1 MSNTER
7 YFHSVRLEAEKCKGC
22 TNCLKRCPT
31 EAIRIRNNRATIIRQ
46 NCIDCGECVRVCSN
60 HAKVAVTDPISL
72 MDRFKYK
79 IALPAPAL
87 YVQFQQVHHAEKI
100 IASLYKLGFDEV
112 FEVARAAEV
121 ISYAISRTL
130 INEDRPRPVISSAC
144 PAVLRLIQQK
154 YPSLL
159 DNVIDVVS
167 PMEAAARIAK
177 EEFAKKHGVPV
188 EKIGAFFIS
197 PCAAK
202 LSDVRSPIGIEKSSV
217 DGVFAI
223 RDLYTQIQAHVKDD
237 FTPLEI
243 ERASTVGVRWA
254 IPSGEAEA
262 VGMRHTLCVDG
273 IENVKHA
280 LEQIEDNR
288 FDRLDYVELLACS
301 NGCLG
306 GPLTVENGYV
316 AKSRLNAILRHTP
329 SRVVQKTEMFDNAHV
344 RFRMTQPI
352 EENEAWQLTGTMA
365 ERLQKAAR
373 IDEIEASLPG
383 LDCGSCG
390 SPTCRALA
398 MDIVGGFASE
408 MNCIFKL
415 NERIS
420 TLAGEMVSLGA
431 STRFSV
437 GGNRESIGEDDDI
450 LNNREGTSHAGI

>member
-1 MSNTER
+1 ME
-7 YFHSVRLEAEKCKGC
+7 YYHSVRLDPEKCRGC

-31 EAIRIRNNRATIIRQ
+31 DAIRIRNNRAAIINQ
-46 NCIDCGECVRVCSN
+46 NCIDCGECVRVCPH
-60 HAKVAVTDPISL
+60 HAKTAVTDPLSIIENFEY
-72 MDRFKYK
+72 R
-79 IALPAPAL
+79 IALPAPSL
-87 YVQFQQVHHAEKI
+87 YSQFPQVHSAEPI
-100 IASLYKLGFDEV
+100 IASLYKMGFDEV

-121 ISYAISRTL
+121 VSYAISRTL

-159 DNVIDVVS
+159 ENVIDIMS

-177 EEFAKKHGVPV
+177 EEFSKKRNVPV

-202 LSDVRSPIGIEKSSV
+202 LTAVKNPIGTETSAV
-217 DGVFAI
+217 DGVLAI
-223 RDLYTQIQAHVKDD
+223 RDLFTQIQSLVKGE

-243 ERASTVGVRWA
+243 ERASTVGIRWA
-254 IPSGEAEA
+254 MPSGEADA

-280 LEQIEDNR
+280 LEQIENNR
-288 FDRLDYVELLACS
+288 FDRLDFVELLACT

-316 AKSRLNAILRHTP
+316 AKSRMNAILRHTP
-329 SRVVQKTEMFDNAHV
+329 DRQIQKSEIFENAHV
-344 RFRMTQPI
+344 KFRMTTEI
-352 EENEAWQLTGTMA
+352 EESDALQLTGTMK
-365 ERLQKAAR
+365 ERLEKAAR
-373 IDEIEASLPG
+373 IEEIEATLPG

-390 SPTCRALA
+390 SPSCRALA
-398 MDIVGGFASE
+398 LDIVNGHATE

-437 GGNRESIGEDDDI
+437 GGNRDETDLEDPFAQ
-450 LNNREGTSHAGI
+450 EGKE

>member
-1 MSNTER
+1 MKGEER
-7 YFHSVRLEAEKCKGC
+7 YFHSVSLDADKCRGC

-31 EAIRIRNNRATIIRQ
+31 EAIRIRNNKAVIIAA
-46 NCIDCGECVRVCSN
+46 NCIDCGECIRVCPH
-60 HAKVAVTDPISL
+60 HAKVAMTDPLSII
-72 MDRFKYK
+72 DGFEYR

-87 YVQFQQVHHAEKI
+87 YTQFPQIHKSDKI

-159 DNVIDVVS
+159 DNVIDVIS

-177 EEFAKKHGVPV
+177 EEFSKAHNVPV

-202 LSDVRSPIGIEKSSV
+202 LSDVRSPLGIDKSAV
-217 DGVFAI
+217 DGVIAI
-223 RDLYTQIQAHVKDD
+223 RDVYPQLQAHLKEE
-237 FTPLEI
+237 FSPLEI

-254 IPSGEAEA
+254 VPSGEAEA

-273 IENVKHA
+273 IDNVKHA
-280 LEQIEDNR
+280 LEQIEDSR

-329 SRVVQKTEMFDNAHV
+329 AKMVQRSEIFEDAAT
-344 RFRMTQPI
+344 RFRTTEEI
-352 EENEAWQLTGTMA
+352 EPNNAQQLTGTMM
-365 ERLQKAAR
+365 ERILKAAR
-373 IDEIEASLPG
+373 IDEIEQSLPG

-398 MDIVGGFASE
+398 RDIVGGFATE

-420 TLAGEMVSLGA
+420 SLASEMVSLGA
-431 STRFSV
+431 STRFAV
-437 GGNRESIGEDDDI
+437 GGTGAIPGDKPSD
-450 LNNREGTSHAGI
+450 NNNQEE

>member
-1 MSNTER
+1 MSGTER
-7 YFHSVRLEAEKCKGC
+7 YVHSVRLEADKCKGC

-31 EAIRIRNNRATIIRQ
+31 DAIRIRNNRATIIRQ
-46 NCIDCGECVRVCSN
+46 NCIDCGECVRVCPH
-60 HAKVAVTDPISL
+60 HAKVAVTDPLSIIN
-72 MDRFKYK
+72 DYEYK
-79 IALPAPAL
+79 IALPAPTL
-87 YVQFQQVHHAEKI
+87 YVQFPQVHNSEKI
-100 IASLYKLGFDEV
+100 IAALYKLGFDEV

-144 PAVLRLIQQK
+144 PAVVRLIQQK

-159 DNVIDVVS
+159 DNVIDIMS

-177 EEFAKKHGVPV
+177 EEFAKKHNVPL

-202 LSDVRSPIGIEKSSV
+202 LSDVRNPIGIKESAV
-217 DGVFAI
+217 DGVIAI
-223 RDLYTQIQAHVKDD
+223 KDIYPQLQSYVKGE
-237 FTPLEI
+237 FSPLEI

-254 IPSGEAEA
+254 VPSGEAEA

-280 LEQIEDNR
+280 LEQIEDSR

-329 SRVVQKTEMFDNAHV
+329 EKRIQKTEIFENAHEK
-344 RFRMTQPI
+344 FRMTEEI
-352 EENEAWQLTGTMA
+352 EPNDAPQLTGTML
-365 ERLQKAAR
+365 ERLVKTAR
-373 IDEIEASLPG
+373 IDEIVRELPG

-390 SPTCRALA
+390 SPSCHALA
-398 MDIVGGFASE
+398 MDIVNGYATE

-420 TLAGEMVSLGA
+420 TLASEMVSLGA

-437 GGNRESIGEDDDI
+437 GGNREEIGESNDI
-450 LNNREGTSHAGI
+450 TNGKE

>member
-1 MSNTER
+1 MSQER
-7 YFHSVRLEAEKCKGC
+7 YSHSVRLEEDKCKGC

-31 EAIRIRNNRATIIRQ
+31 EAIRIRNNRATILWGS
-46 NCIDCGECVRVCSN
+46 CIDCGECVRVCPN
-60 HAKVAVTDPISL
+60 HAKVVVTDPLSIIN
-72 MDRFKYK
+72 DYEYK

-87 YVQFQQVHHAEKI
+87 YVQFPQVHHADKV
-100 IASLYKLGFDEV
+100 IAALYKLGFDEV

-159 DNVIDVVS
+159 DNVIDIMS

-177 EEFAKKHGVPV
+177 EEAAKKRGIPV

-202 LSDVRSPIGIEKSSV
+202 LSDVRHPIGVDKSSV
-217 DGVFAI
+217 DGVIAI
-223 RDLYTQIQAHVKDD
+223 KDVYPQMQAYVKEG
-237 FTPLEI
+237 FTPFEI

-280 LEQIEDNR
+280 LEQIEDSR
-288 FDRLDYVELLACS
+288 FDRLDYVELLACT

-306 GPLTVENGYV
+306 GPLAVENGYV
-316 AKSRLNAILRHTP
+316 SKSRMNAILRHTP
-329 SRVVQKTEMFDNAHV
+329 DKMVQKTEIFENAAEK
-344 RFRMTQPI
+344 FRMTEEI
-352 EENEAWQLTGTMA
+352 EPNESNQLTGTMM
-365 ERLQKAAR
+365 ERILKTAR
-373 IDEIEASLPG
+373 IDEIVRGLPG

-390 SPTCRALA
+390 SPTCHALA
-398 MDIVGGFASE
+398 MDIVGGYASE

-420 TLAGEMVSLGA
+420 ALAGEMVSLGA

-437 GGNRESIGEDDDI
+437 GGNRQDGEQK
-450 LNNREGTSHAGI
+450 EE

>member
-1 MSNTER
+1 MSGTER

-31 EAIRIRNNRATIIRQ
+31 DAIRIRNNRATIIRQ
-46 NCIDCGECVRVCSN
+46 NCIDCGECVRVCPH
-60 HAKVAVTDPISL
+60 HAKVAVTDPLSI
-72 MDRFKYK
+72 MDGFEYK
-79 IALPAPAL
+79 IALPAPTL
-87 YVQFQQVHHAEKI
+87 YVQFPQVHNSEKV

-144 PAVLRLIQQK
+144 PAVVRLIQQK

-159 DNVIDVVS
+159 DNVIDIMS

-177 EEFAKKHGVPV
+177 EEFAKKHNVPE

-202 LSDVRSPIGIEKSSV
+202 LSDVRNPIGVKKSAV
-217 DGVFAI
+217 DGVIAI
-223 RDLYTQIQAHVKDD
+223 KDIYTQLQSYVKGE

-254 IPSGEAEA
+254 VPSGEAEA
-262 VGMRHTLCVDG
+262 VGMRHYLCVDG
-273 IENVKHA
+273 IDNVKHA
-280 LEQIEDNR
+280 LEQIEDSR
-288 FDRLDYVELLACS
+288 FDRLDYVELLACT

-329 SRVVQKTEMFDNAHV
+329 EKRIQKTEIFENAHEK
-344 RFRMTQPI
+344 FRMTEEI
-352 EENEAWQLTGTMA
+352 ESNDAQQLTGTML
-365 ERLQKAAR
+365 ERLVKTAR
-373 IDEIEASLPG
+373 IDEIVRELPG

-390 SPTCRALA
+390 SPSCHALA
-398 MDIVGGFASE
+398 MDIVNGYATE

-420 TLAGEMVSLGA
+420 ALAGEMVSLGA

-437 GGNRESIGEDDDI
+437 GGNREEIGENDNITDGK
-450 LNNREGTSHAGI
+450 E

>member
-1 MSNTER
+1 MSGEER
-7 YFHSVRLEAEKCKGC
+7 YFHSVRLEEDKCKGC

-31 EAIRIRNNRATIIRQ
+31 EAIRIRNNKATILRQ
-46 NCIDCGECVRVCSN
+46 SCIDCGECVRVCPY
-60 HAKVAVTDPISL
+60 HAKVAVTDPLSII
-72 MDRFKYK
+72 DGFEYR

-87 YVQFQQVHHAEKI
+87 YTQFPQVHHAEKI
-100 IASLYKLGFDEV
+100 IAALYKLGFHEV

-144 PAVLRLIQQK
+144 PAVVRLIQQK

-159 DNVIDVVS
+159 DNVIDIIS

-177 EEFAKKHGVPV
+177 EEFAKKHHVPV

-202 LSDVRSPIGIEKSSV
+202 LHDVRNPIGIEKSAV
-217 DGVFAI
+217 DGVIAI
-223 RDLYTQIQAHVKDD
+223 KDIYTQIQSLVKGE

-262 VGMRHTLCVDG
+262 VGMRHYLCVDG

-280 LEQIEDNR
+280 LEQIEDSR

-316 AKSRLNAILRHTP
+316 AKSRLNAILRHT
-329 SRVVQKTEMFDNAHV
+329 SQKMVQKTEIFENAHEK
-344 RFRMTQPI
+344 FRMTEEI
-352 EENEAWQLTGTMA
+352 EPNEAQQLSGTMM
-365 ERLQKAAR
+365 ERIVKTAR
-373 IDEIEASLPG
+373 IDEIVRELPG

-390 SPTCRALA
+390 SPTCHALA
-398 MDIVGGFASE
+398 MDIVGGYATE

-420 TLAGEMVSLGA
+420 ALAGEMVSLGA

-437 GGNRESIGEDDDI
+437 GGNRTTGEEDDTPDKK
-450 LNNREGTSHAGI
+450 EE

>member
-1 MSNTER
+1 MD
-7 YFHSVRLEAEKCKGC
+7 KCRGC

-31 EAIRIRNNRATIIRQ
+31 EAIRIRNNRATIIRE

-60 HAKVAVTDPISL
+60 HAKNAVTDPLSIIHNYE
-72 MDRFKYK
+72 YK

-87 YVQFQQVHHAEKI
+87 YVQFPQVHHSEKI
-100 IASLYKLGFDEV
+100 IAALYKLGFDEV

-177 EEFAKKHGVPV
+177 EEFAKKHHVPV

-202 LSDVRSPIGIEKSSV
+202 LSDVRAPIGIEKSSV
-217 DGVFAI
+217 NGVIAI
-223 RDLYTQIQAHVKDD
+223 KDVYTLIQAHVKEG
-237 FTPLEI
+237 FSPLEI

-254 IPSGEAEA
+254 VPSGEAEA

-280 LEQIEDNR
+280 LEQIEDSR

-329 SRVVQKTEMFDNAHV
+329 DKMVQKTEIFDNAHGK
-344 RFRMTQPI
+344 FRMTKEI
-352 EENEAWQLTGTMA
+352 EPNESQQLTGTML
-365 ERLQKAAR
+365 ERLVKAAR

-398 MDIVGGFASE
+398 QDIVGGFASE
-408 MNCIFKL
+408 MNCIFKI

-420 TLAGEMVSLGA
+420 ALAGELVSLGA

-437 GGNRESIGEDDDI
+437 GGNRQEMDGESGD
-450 LNNREGTSHAGI
+450 TAGKEE

>member
-1 MSNTER
+1 MSQER
-7 YFHSVRLEAEKCKGC
+7 YFHSVRLEEDLCKGC

-31 EAIRIRNNRATIIRQ
+31 EAIRIRNNRAIVLRES
-46 NCIDCGECVRVCSN
+46 CIDCGECVRVCPN
-60 HAKVAVTDPISL
+60 HAKVAVTDPMSV
-72 MDRFKYK
+72 MDGYAYK
-79 IALPAPAL
+79 IALPAPSL
-87 YVQFQQVHHAEKI
+87 YVQFPQVHHSDKI
-100 IASLYKLGFDEV
+100 IAALYKLGFDEV

-159 DNVIDVVS
+159 DNVINVMS

-177 EEFAKKHGVPV
+177 EEATKKTGIPV

-202 LSDVRSPIGIEKSSV
+202 LADVRNPIGFEQSAV
-217 DGVFAI
+217 DGVIAI
-223 RDLYTQIQAHVKDD
+223 KDLYTQIQAHVKEG
-237 FTPLEI
+237 FTPFEI

-254 IPSGEAEA
+254 IPTGESEA
-262 VGMRHTLCVDG
+262 IGIRHYLCVDG

-280 LEQIEDNR
+280 LEQIEDSR
-288 FDRLDYVELLACS
+288 FDRLDYVELLACT

-316 AKSRLNAILRHTP
+316 AKSRMHAILRHTQQKM
-329 SRVVQKTEMFDNAHV
+329 VQKTEIFDKAHEK
-344 RFRMTQPI
+344 FRMTEEI
-352 EENEAWQLTGTMA
+352 EPNESQQLTGTMM
-365 ERLQKAAR
+365 ERIIKTAR
-373 IDEIEASLPG
+373 IDEIEKSLPG

-390 SPTCRALA
+390 SPTCHALA
-398 MDIVGGFASE
+398 MDIVGGYASE
-408 MNCIFKL
+408 MNCIFKI

-420 TLAGEMVSLGA
+420 ALAGELVSLGA
-431 STRFSV
+431 STRFKV
-437 GGNRESIGEDDDI
+437 GANRKDDAP
-450 LNNREGTSHAGI
+450 EQKEE

>member
-1 MSNTER
+1 MSQVRN
-7 YFHSVRLEAEKCKGC
+7 FHSVRLDEDKCKGC

-31 EAIRIRNNRATIIRQ
+31 EAIRIRNNRATILWDS
-46 NCIDCGECVRVCSN
+46 CIDCGECIRVCPN
-60 HAKVAVTDPISL
+60 HAKVAVTDPLSIIH
-72 MDRFKYK
+72 DYEYK

-87 YVQFQQVHHAEKI
+87 YVQFPQVHYSDKI
-100 IASLYKLGFDEV
+100 IAALYKLGFDEV

-159 DNVIDVVS
+159 ENVIDIMS

-177 EEFAKKHGVPV
+177 EEAAKKTGIPV
-188 EKIGAFFIS
+188 ERIGAFFIS

-202 LSDVRSPIGIEKSSV
+202 LADVRNPIGIEKSSV
-217 DGVFAI
+217 DGVIAI
-223 RDLYTQIQAHVKDD
+223 KDVYTQIQAHVKEG
-237 FTPLEI
+237 FTLPEM
-243 ERASTVGVRWA
+243 ERASAVGVRWA
-254 IPSGEAEA
+254 IPAGEAEA
-262 VGMRHTLCVDG
+262 VGMRHYLSVDG
-273 IENVKHA
+273 IDNVKHA
-280 LEQIEDNR
+280 LEQIEDSR

-316 AKSRLNAILRHTP
+316 SKSRMQAILRHTP
-329 SRVVQKTEMFDNAHV
+329 DKMVQKTEIFDNAHEK
-344 RFRMTQPI
+344 FRMTKEI
-352 EENEAWQLTGTMA
+352 EPNESQRLTGTMM
-365 ERLQKAAR
+365 ERIIKTAR
-373 IDEIEASLPG
+373 IDEIEKGLPG

-390 SPTCRALA
+390 SPTCHALA
-398 MDIVGGFASE
+398 MDIVGGHASE

-420 TLAGEMVSLGA
+420 ELAGELVSLGA
-431 STRFSV
+431 STRFKV
-437 GGNRESIGEDDDI
+437 GANRKDDAPDQK
-450 LNNREGTSHAGI
+450 EE

>member
-1 MSNTER
+1 MSEAR
-7 YFHSVRLEAEKCKGC
+7 YFHSVRLDESKCKGC
-22 TNCLKRCPT
+22 TNCLKVCPT
-31 EAIRIRNNRATIIRQ
+31 EAIRIRNNRATIIRES
-46 NCIDCGECVRVCSN
+46 CIDCGECVRVCPY
-60 HAKVAVTDPISL
+60 HAKVAVTDPLSIIQ
-72 MDRFKYK
+72 DYEYK
-79 IALPAPAL
+79 IALPAPSL
-87 YVQFQQVHHAEKI
+87 YVQFQQVHHSDKV
-100 IASLYKLGFDEV
+100 IAALYKLGFDEV

-121 ISYAISRTL
+121 VSYAISRTL

-159 DNVIDVVS
+159 DNVINIVS

-177 EEFAKKHGVPV
+177 EEASKKRGIPM

-202 LSDVRSPIGIEKSSV
+202 LSEVRDPIGVEKSSV
-217 DGVFAI
+217 DGVI
-223 RDLYTQIQAHVKDD
+223 GIKDIYTQIQALVKEG
-237 FTPLEI
+237 FTLPEM

-254 IPSGEAEA
+254 IPSGEADA
-262 VGMRHTLCVDG
+262 VGMRHYLCVDG
-273 IENVKHA
+273 IDNVKHA
-280 LEQIEDNR
+280 LEQIEDSR

-306 GPLTVENGYV
+306 GPLAVENGYV

-329 SRVVQKTEMFDNAHV
+329 EKMVQKTEIFDNAHEK
-344 RFRMTQPI
+344 FRMTRELEP
-352 EENEAWQLTGTMA
+352 NETQQLTGTML
-365 ERLQKAAR
+365 ERLMKAAR
-373 IDEIEASLPG
+373 MEEIEKSLPG

-390 SPTCRALA
+390 SPTCRTLA
-398 MDIVGGFASE
+398 QDIVNGHASE

-420 TLAGEMVSLGA
+420 ALAGELVSLGA

-437 GGNRESIGEDDDI
+437 GGNRQEIGAEKDAPSKSKED
-450 LNNREGTSHAGI
+450 

>member
-1 MSNTER
+1 MNSNPH
-7 YFHSVRLEAEKCKGC
+7 YFHSIRLEAEKCTGC

-31 EAIRIRNNRATIIRQ
+31 EAIRIRNNRATIIRES
-46 NCIDCGECVRVCSN
+46 CIDCGECVRVCRN
-60 HAKVAVTDPISL
+60 HAKVAITDPLSIINEYE
-72 MDRFKYK
+72 YK

-87 YVQFQQVHHAEKI
+87 YVQFPQVHHADKI
-100 IASLYKLGFDEV
+100 IAALYKLGFDEV

-121 ISYAISRTL
+121 VSYAISRTL

-144 PAVLRLIQQK
+144 PAVVRLIQQK

-159 DNVIDVVS
+159 ENVIDIVS

-177 EEFAKKHGVPV
+177 EEAAKKHGIPV

-202 LSDVRSPIGIEKSSV
+202 LSDVRNPIGIEKSTV
-217 DGVFAI
+217 DGVIAI
-223 RDLYTQIQAHVKDD
+223 KDVYTQIQALVKEG
-237 FTPLEI
+237 FSPLEI
-243 ERASTVGVRWA
+243 ERASTVGIRWA
-254 IPSGEAEA
+254 VPSGEAEA
-262 VGMRHTLCVDG
+262 VGMRHYLCVDG

-280 LEQIEDNR
+280 LEQIEDSR

-316 AKSRLNAILRHTP
+316 GKSRLNAIIRHTLDKK
-329 SRVVQKTEMFDNAHV
+329 VQKTEIFDNAHEK
-344 RFRMTQPI
+344 FRMTREI
-352 EENEAWQLTGTMA
+352 EPNEAQQLTGTML
-365 ERLQKAAR
+365 ERIVKAAR
-373 IDEIEASLPG
+373 IEEIEAGLPG
-383 LDCGSCG
+383 MDCGSCG

-398 MDIVGGFASE
+398 QDIVGGYASE
-408 MNCIFKL
+408 MNCIFKI

-420 TLAGEMVSLGA
+420 DLAGQLVSLGA

-437 GGNRESIGEDDDI
+437 GANRQEIGGDA
-450 LNNREGTSHAGI
+450 EGLSDGEE

>member
-1 MSNTER
+1 MSQPVR
-7 YFHSVRLEAEKCKGC
+7 YFHSVRLEEEKCKGC
-22 TNCLKRCPT
+22 TSCLKRCPT
-31 EAIRIRNNRATIIRQ
+31 EAIRIRNNRATIIRES
-46 NCIDCGECVRVCSN
+46 CIDCGECIRVCPH
-60 HAKVAVTDPISL
+60 HAKVAVTDPLSVING
-72 MDRFKYK
+72 FEYK

-87 YVQFQQVHHAEKI
+87 YVQFPQVHHADKI
-100 IASLYKLGFDEV
+100 IAALYKLGFDEV

-144 PAVLRLIQQK
+144 PAVVRLIQQK

-159 DNVIDVVS
+159 DNVIDIVS

-177 EEFAKKHGVPV
+177 EEFSKKHGVALD
-188 EKIGAFFIS
+188 KIGAFFIS

-202 LSDVRSPIGIEKSSV
+202 LSDVRQPIGIEKSSV
-217 DGVFAI
+217 DGVIAI
-223 RDLYTQIQAHVKDD
+223 KDVFTQLQAHVKGP

-243 ERASTVGVRWA
+243 DRASTVGVRWA
-254 IPSGEAEA
+254 LPSGEAEA
-262 VGMRHTLCVDG
+262 VGMRHTLSVDG
-273 IENVKHA
+273 IDNVKHA
-280 LEQIEDNR
+280 LEQIENNR
-288 FDRLDYVELLACS
+288 FDRLDYVELLACA

-316 AKSRLNAILRHTP
+316 AKSRMNAILRHTP
-329 SRVVQKTEMFDNAHV
+329 DRMIQKTEIFDNAHEK
-344 RFRMTQPI
+344 FRMT
-352 EENEAWQLTGTMA
+352 EELEPNNAQQLTGTML
-365 ERLQKAAR
+365 ERLVKAAR
-373 IDEIEASLPG
+373 IEEIEAGMPG

-398 MDIVGGFASE
+398 MDIVNGYASE

-437 GGNRESIGEDDDI
+437 GGNRDDMSGSEKQAD
-450 LNNREGTSHAGI
+450 EKE

>member
-1 MSNTER
+1 MIGEER
-7 YFHSVRLEAEKCKGC
+7 YFHSVRLEVDKCLGC

-31 EAIRIRNNRATIIRQ
+31 EAIRIRNNKATILRQ
-46 NCIDCGECVRVCSN
+46 SCIDCGECVRVCPH
-60 HAKVAVTDPISL
+60 HAKVAVTDPLSIIHGYEY
-72 MDRFKYK
+72 R
-79 IALPAPAL
+79 IALPAPSL
-87 YVQFQQVHHAEKI
+87 YVQFPQVHHSEKI

-144 PAVLRLIQQK
+144 PAVVRLIQQK

-159 DNVIDVVS
+159 DNVIDIVS

-177 EEFAKKHGVPV
+177 EEAAKKTGLPP

-202 LSDVRSPIGIEKSSV
+202 LSDVRNPIGMEKSAV
-217 DGVFAI
+217 DGVIAI
-223 RDLYTQIQAHVKDD
+223 KDLYTRIQAHVKGE
-237 FTPLEI
+237 FSPLEI

-254 IPSGEAEA
+254 VPSGEAEA
-262 VGMRHTLCVDG
+262 VGMRHYLCVDG
-273 IENVKHA
+273 IDNVKHA

-329 SRVVQKTEMFDNAHV
+329 SRTVQRTEMFENAHE
-344 RFRMTQPI
+344 RFRMTAPI
-352 EENEAWQLTGTMA
+352 EENEALQLTGTMA

-373 IDEIEASLPG
+373 IDEIEVGLPG

-390 SPTCRALA
+390 SPSCRALA
-398 MDIVGGFASE
+398 VDIVNGHATE

-420 TLAGEMVSLGA
+420 ALAGEMVSLGA

-437 GGNRESIGEDDDI
+437 GGNRRTGDDD
-450 LNNREGTSHAGI
+450 EGERVHDGI

>member
-1 MSNTER
+1 MSGEER
-7 YFHSVRLEAEKCKGC
+7 YFHSVRLEADKCRGC

-31 EAIRIRNNRATIIRQ
+31 DAIRIRNNRATIIRQ
-46 NCIDCGECVRVCSN
+46 NCIDCGECVRICPH
-60 HAKVAVTDPISL
+60 HAKVAVTDPLSVIQ
-72 MDRFKYK
+72 DFEYK

-87 YVQFQQVHHAEKI
+87 YTQFPQVHRSDKI

-121 ISYAISRTL
+121 VSYAISKTL

-144 PAVLRLIQQK
+144 PAVVRLIQQK

-159 DNVIDVVS
+159 ENVIDIVS

-177 EEFAKKHGVPV
+177 EEFSKKHGVPV

-202 LSDVRSPIGIEKSSV
+202 LSDVRNPIGIQKSSV
-217 DGVFAI
+217 DGVIAI
-223 RDLYTQIQAHVKDD
+223 KDVYTQIQSFVKGE
-237 FTPLEI
+237 FSPLEI
-243 ERASTVGVRWA
+243 DRASTVGVRWA
-254 IPSGEAEA
+254 VPSGEAEA

-329 SRVVQKTEMFDNAHV
+329 GRMVQRTEIFENAHEK
-344 RFRMTQPI
+344 FRMTEEI
-352 EENEAWQLTGTMA
+352 EPNDAQQLTGSMM
-365 ERLQKAAR
+365 ERILKAAR
-373 IDEIEASLPG
+373 IDEIEASMPG

-390 SPTCRALA
+390 SPSCRALA
-398 MDIVGGFASE
+398 RDIVNGFATE

-420 TLAGEMVSLGA
+420 TLASEMVSLGA

-437 GGNRESIGEDDDI
+437 GGNRESIGDDDI
-450 LNNREGTSHAGI
+450 LSKKED

>member
-1 MSNTER
+1 MNGETR
-7 YFHSVRLEAEKCKGC
+7 YFHSVRLDADKCKGC

-31 EAIRIRNNRATIIRQ
+31 EAIRIRNNRATIIRES
-46 NCIDCGECVRVCSN
+46 CIDCGECVRVCPN
-60 HAKVAVTDPISL
+60 HAKIAVTDPLSVIS
-72 MDRFKYK
+72 DYEYR

-87 YVQFQQVHHAEKI
+87 YVQFQQVHHSDKI
-100 IASLYKLGFDEV
+100 IAALYKLGFDEV

-121 ISYAISRTL
+121 VSYAISRTL
-130 INEDRPRPVISSAC
+130 INEDLPRPVISSAC
-144 PAVLRLIQQK
+144 PAVVRLIQQK

-159 DNVIDVVS
+159 DNVIHIVS

-177 EEFAKKHGVPV
+177 EEASKKRGIPIDR
-188 EKIGAFFIS
+188 IGAFFIS

-202 LSDVRSPIGIEKSSV
+202 LSDIRDPIGIEKSSV
-217 DGVFAI
+217 DGVIAI
-223 RDLYTQIQAHVKDD
+223 KDIYPQIQTLVKEG

-254 IPSGEAEA
+254 VPSGEAEA
-262 VGMRHTLCVDG
+262 VGMRHYLCVDG

-280 LEQIEDNR
+280 LEQIEDSR
-288 FDRLDYVELLACS
+288 FDRLDYVELLACA

-306 GPLTVENGYV
+306 GPLAVENGYV

-329 SRVVQKTEMFDNAHV
+329 DKMVQKTEIFDNAHEK
-344 RFRMTQPI
+344 FRMTKEI
-352 EENEAWQLTGTMA
+352 EPNEAQQLTGTML
-365 ERLQKAAR
+365 ERLIKAAR
-373 IDEIEASLPG
+373 IEEIEKSLPG

-398 MDIVGGFASE
+398 QDIVGGYASE

-420 TLAGEMVSLGA
+420 DLAGEMVSLGA

-437 GGNRESIGEDDDI
+437 GGNRQEIGADQDAPAPDE
-450 LNNREGTSHAGI
+450 EE

>member
-1 MSNTER
+1 MSGEDR
-7 YFHSVRLEAEKCKGC
+7 YFHSVRLDAEKCRGC

-31 EAIRIRNNRATIIRQ
+31 DAIRIRSNRATIIRQ
-46 NCIDCGECVRVCSN
+46 NCIDCGECVRVCPH
-60 HAKVAVTDPISL
+60 HAKVAVTDPLSIL
-72 MDRFKYK
+72 GRFEYR

-87 YVQFQQVHHAEKI
+87 YTQFPQVHRSDKI

-159 DNVIDVVS
+159 ENVIDVVS

-177 EEFAKKHGVPV
+177 EDFARKHNVPV

-202 LSDVRSPIGIEKSSV
+202 LSDIRSPIGIRKSAV
-217 DGVFAI
+217 DGVIAI
-223 RDLYTQIQAHVKDD
+223 KDVYTQIQSLVKGE

-243 ERASTVGVRWA
+243 DRASTVGVRWA
-254 IPSGEAEA
+254 VPSGEAEA

-273 IENVKHA
+273 IDNVKHA

-329 SRVVQKTEMFDNAHV
+329 ARMVQRTEIFDNAHE
-344 RFRMTQPI
+344 RFHMTEPI

-373 IDEIEASLPG
+373 IEEIEATLPG

-390 SPTCRALA
+390 SPSCRALA

-431 STRFSV
+431 STRFAV
-437 GGNRESIGEDDDI
+437 GGNRESMGEDDNI
-450 LNNREGTSHAGI
+450 L

>member
-1 MSNTER
+1 MSGTER
-7 YFHSVRLEAEKCKGC
+7 YFHSIRLEEEKCKGC

-31 EAIRIRNNRATIIRQ
+31 DAIRIRNNRATIIRQ
-46 NCIDCGECVRVCSN
+46 NCIDCGECVRVCPH
-60 HAKVAVTDPISL
+60 HAKVAVTDPLSIIN
-72 MDRFKYK
+72 KYEYK
-79 IALPAPAL
+79 IALPAPTL
-87 YVQFQQVHHAEKI
+87 YVQFPQVHHSEKI

-159 DNVIDVVS
+159 DNVIDIVS
-167 PMEAAARIAK
+167 PMEAAAQIAK
-177 EEFAKKHGVPV
+177 EEFSKKHGVPM

-202 LSDVRSPIGIEKSSV
+202 LSAVHDPIGSEKSWV
-217 DGVFAI
+217 DGVIAI
-223 RDLYTQIQAHVKDD
+223 RDLYTQIQSYVKGE
-237 FTPLEI
+237 FSPLEI

-254 IPSGEAEA
+254 VPSGEAEA
-262 VGMRHTLCVDG
+262 VGMRHFLCVDG
-273 IENVKHA
+273 IENVKRA

-288 FDRLDYVELLACS
+288 FDRLDYVELLACT

-306 GPLTVENGYV
+306 GPLAVENGFV
-316 AKSRLNAILRHTP
+316 AKSRLNAILRHT
-329 SRVVQKTEMFDNAHV
+329 RDRQIQRTEIFENAHEK
-344 RFRMTQPI
+344 FRMSVPI
-352 EENEAWQLTGTMA
+352 EPNNAQQLTGTML
-365 ERLQKAAR
+365 ERLVKAAR
-373 IDEIEASLPG
+373 IEEIEASLPG

-390 SPTCRALA
+390 SPSCRALA
-398 MDIVGGFASE
+398 LDIVGGYASE

-420 TLAGEMVSLGA
+420 TLASEMVSLGA

-437 GGNRESIGEDDDI
+437 GGNRESIGEDDNHTPDGK
-450 LNNREGTSHAGI
+450 E

>member
-1 MSNTER
+1 MSQPVR
-7 YFHSVRLEAEKCKGC
+7 YFHSVRLEEEKCKGC
-22 TNCLKRCPT
+22 TSCLKRCPT
-31 EAIRIRNNRATIIRQ
+31 EAIRIRNNRATIIRES
-46 NCIDCGECVRVCSN
+46 CIDCGECIRVCPH
-60 HAKVAVTDPISL
+60 HAKVAVTDPLSVING
-72 MDRFKYK
+72 FEYK

-87 YVQFQQVHHAEKI
+87 YVQFPQVHHADKI
-100 IASLYKLGFDEV
+100 IAALYKLGFDEV

-144 PAVLRLIQQK
+144 PAVVRLIQQK

-159 DNVIDVVS
+159 DNVIDIVS

-177 EEFAKKHGVPV
+177 EEFSKKHGVALD
-188 EKIGAFFIS
+188 KIGAFFIS

-202 LSDVRSPIGIEKSSV
+202 LSDVRQPIGIEKSSV
-217 DGVFAI
+217 DGVIAI
-223 RDLYTQIQAHVKDD
+223 KDVFTQLPAHVKGP

-243 ERASTVGVRWA
+243 DRASTVGVRWA
-254 IPSGEAEA
+254 LPSGEAEA
-262 VGMRHTLCVDG
+262 VGMRHTLSVDG
-273 IENVKHA
+273 IDNVKHA
-280 LEQIEDNR
+280 LEQIENNR
-288 FDRLDYVELLACS
+288 FDRLDYVELLACA

-316 AKSRLNAILRHTP
+316 AKSRMNAILRHTP
-329 SRVVQKTEMFDNAHV
+329 DRMIQKTEIFDNAHEK
-344 RFRMTQPI
+344 FRMT
-352 EENEAWQLTGTMA
+352 EELEPNNAQQLTGTML
-365 ERLQKAAR
+365 ERLVKAAR
-373 IDEIEASLPG
+373 IEEIEAGMPG

-398 MDIVGGFASE
+398 MDIVNGYASE

-437 GGNRESIGEDDDI
+437 GGNRDDMSGSEKQAD
-450 LNNREGTSHAGI
+450 EKE

>member
-1 MSNTER
+1 MKGEER
-7 YFHSVRLEAEKCKGC
+7 YFHSVSLDADKCRGC

-31 EAIRIRNNRATIIRQ
+31 EAIRIRNNKAVIIPA
-46 NCIDCGECVRVCSN
+46 NCIDCGECIRVCPH
-60 HAKVAVTDPISL
+60 HAKVAMTDPLSVI
-72 MDRFKYK
+72 DGFEYR

-87 YVQFQQVHHAEKI
+87 YTQFPQIHKSDKI

-159 DNVIDVVS
+159 DNVIDIIS

-177 EEFAKKHGVPV
+177 EEFSKARGVPV

-202 LSDVRSPIGIEKSSV
+202 LSDVRSPLGIDKSAV
-217 DGVFAI
+217 DGVIAI
-223 RDLYTQIQAHVKDD
+223 RDVYPQLQAHLKEE
-237 FTPLEI
+237 FSPLEI
-243 ERASTVGVRWA
+243 DRASTVGVRWA
-254 IPSGEAEA
+254 VPSGEAEA

-273 IENVKHA
+273 IDNVKHA
-280 LEQIEDNR
+280 LEQIEDSR

-329 SRVVQKTEMFDNAHV
+329 GKMVQKSEIFQDAAV
-344 RFRMTQPI
+344 RFRTTQEI
-352 EENEAWQLTGTMA
+352 EPNNAQQLTGTMM
-365 ERLQKAAR
+365 ERILKAAR
-373 IDEIEASLPG
+373 IDEIEQNLPG

-398 MDIVGGFASE
+398 RDIVGGYATE

-420 TLAGEMVSLGA
+420 SLASEMVSLGA
-431 STRFSV
+431 STRFAV
-437 GGNRESIGEDDDI
+437 GGTGTIPGDKPSD
-450 LNNREGTSHAGI
+450 NNNQEE

>member
-1 MSNTER
+1 MKGTEQV
-7 YFHSVRLEAEKCKGC
+7 YHAVRLEKEKCRGC

-31 EAIRIRNNRATIIRQ
+31 DAIRIRSNRATIIRE
-46 NCIDCGECVRVCSN
+46 NCIDCGECVRVCPH
-60 HAKVAVTDPISL
+60 HAKVAVTDPLSIIEG
-72 MDRFKYK
+72 FKYR
-79 IALPAPAL
+79 IALPAPTL
-87 YVQFQQVHHAEKI
+87 YVQFPQVHHSERI

-144 PAVLRLIQQK
+144 PAVVRLIQQK

-159 DNVIDVVS
+159 DNVIDIVS

-177 EEFAKKHGVPV
+177 DEFARKHGVPQ
-188 EKIGAFFIS
+188 EQIGAFFIS

-202 LSDVRSPIGIEKSSV
+202 FTDVRNPIGMASSSV
-217 DGVFAI
+217 DGVIAI
-223 RDLYTQIQAHVKDD
+223 KDIYTQLQAHVKDD

-262 VGMRHTLCVDG
+262 VGMRHFLCVDG

-280 LEQIEDNR
+280 LDQIEDNR
-288 FDRLDYVELLACS
+288 FDRLDYVELLACT

-316 AKSRLNAILRHTP
+316 AKSRLNSILRNTP
-329 SRVVQKTEMFDNAHV
+329 DRQVQRTEMFDNAHE
-344 RFRMTQPI
+344 RFRMTRPI
-352 EENEAWQLTGTMA
+352 EPNDAQQLTGTML
-365 ERLQKAAR
+365 ERLVKVSR
-373 IDEIEASLPG
+373 MEEIESELPG

-390 SPTCRALA
+390 SPSCRALA
-398 MDIVGGFASE
+398 LDIVSGHASE

-437 GGNRESIGEDDDI
+437 GGRRTDGQSQKE
-450 LNNREGTSHAGI
+450 

>member
-1 MSNTER
+1 MSGTER
-7 YFHSVRLEAEKCKGC
+7 YVHSVRLEADKCKGC

-31 EAIRIRNNRATIIRQ
+31 DAIRIRNNRATIIRQ
-46 NCIDCGECVRVCSN
+46 NCIDCGECVRVCPH
-60 HAKVAVTDPISL
+60 HAKVAVTDPLSIIN
-72 MDRFKYK
+72 DYEYK
-79 IALPAPAL
+79 IALPAPTL
-87 YVQFQQVHHAEKI
+87 YVQFPQVHNSEKI
-100 IASLYKLGFDEV
+100 IAALYKLGFDEV

-144 PAVLRLIQQK
+144 PAVVRLIQQK

-159 DNVIDVVS
+159 DNVIDIMS

-177 EEFAKKHGVPV
+177 EEFAKKHNVPL

-202 LSDVRSPIGIEKSSV
+202 LSDVRNPIGIKESAV
-217 DGVFAI
+217 DGVIAI
-223 RDLYTQIQAHVKDD
+223 KDIYTQIQSYVKGE
-237 FTPLEI
+237 FSPLEI

-254 IPSGEAEA
+254 VPSGEAEA

-280 LEQIEDNR
+280 LEQIEDSR

-329 SRVVQKTEMFDNAHV
+329 EKRIQKTEIFENAHEK
-344 RFRMTQPI
+344 FRMTEEI
-352 EENEAWQLTGTMA
+352 EPNDAPQLTGTML
-365 ERLQKAAR
+365 ERLVKTAR
-373 IDEIEASLPG
+373 IDEIVRELPG

-390 SPTCRALA
+390 SPSCHALA
-398 MDIVGGFASE
+398 MDIVNGYATE

-420 TLAGEMVSLGA
+420 TLASEMVSLGA

-437 GGNRESIGEDDDI
+437 GGNREEIGESNDI
-450 LNNREGTSHAGI
+450 TNGKE

>member
-1 MSNTER
+1 MANME
-7 YFHSVRLEAEKCKGC
+7 YYHSVRLDPEKCRGC

-31 EAIRIRNNRATIIRQ
+31 DAIRIRNNRAAIINQ
-46 NCIDCGECVRVCSN
+46 NCIDCGECVRVCPH
-60 HAKVAVTDPISL
+60 HAKTAVTDPLSIIENFEY
-72 MDRFKYK
+72 R
-79 IALPAPAL
+79 IALPAPSL
-87 YVQFQQVHHAEKI
+87 YSQFPQVHSAEPI
-100 IASLYKLGFDEV
+100 IASLYKMGFDEV

-121 ISYAISRTL
+121 VSYAISRTL

-159 DNVIDVVS
+159 ENVIDIIS

-177 EEFAKKHGVPV
+177 EEFSKKRNVPV

-202 LSDVRSPIGIEKSSV
+202 LTAVKNPIGTETSAV
-217 DGVFAI
+217 DGVLAI
-223 RDLYTQIQAHVKDD
+223 RDLFTQIQSLVKGE

-243 ERASTVGVRWA
+243 ERASTVGIRWA
-254 IPSGEAEA
+254 MPSGEADA

-280 LEQIEDNR
+280 LEQIENNR
-288 FDRLDYVELLACS
+288 FDRLDFVELLACT

-316 AKSRLNAILRHTP
+316 AKSRMNAILRHTP
-329 SRVVQKTEMFDNAHV
+329 DRQIQKSEIFENAHV
-344 RFRMTQPI
+344 KFRMTTEI
-352 EENEAWQLTGTMA
+352 EESDALQLTGTMK
-365 ERLQKAAR
+365 ERLEKAAR
-373 IDEIEASLPG
+373 IEEIEATLPG

-390 SPTCRALA
+390 SPSCRALA
-398 MDIVGGFASE
+398 LDIVNGHATE

-437 GGNRESIGEDDDI
+437 GGNRDETDLEDPFAQ
-450 LNNREGTSHAGI
+450 EGKE

>member
-1 MSNTER
+1 MDAATL
-7 YFHSVRLEAEKCKGC
+7 YHSVRLEQDKCKGC

-46 NCIDCGECVRVCSN
+46 NCIDCGECVRVCQN
-60 HAKVAVTDPISL
+60 HAKVAVTDPVSVIQ
-72 MDRFKYK
+72 DYEYK

-87 YVQFQQVHHAEKI
+87 YAQFPQIHNATQI
-100 IASLYKLGFDEV
+100 IAALYKMGFDEV

-121 ISYAISRTL
+121 VTYAISRTL

-159 DNVIDVVS
+159 DNVIDIVS
-167 PMEAAARIAK
+167 PMEAAAKISK
-177 EEFAKKHGVPV
+177 EEFSKKHGVPMD
-188 EKIGAFFIS
+188 KIGAFFIS

-202 LSDVRSPIGIEKSSV
+202 YSVVKNPIGMEKSYV
-217 DGVFAI
+217 DGVIAI
-223 RDLYTQIQAHVKDD
+223 RDVFTQLQSLAKGEL
-237 FTPLEI
+237 TPFEI
-243 ERASTVGVRWA
+243 ERASTVGIRWA
-254 IPSGEAEA
+254 TPTGESEA

-280 LEQIEDNR
+280 LEQIEDSR
-288 FDRLDYVELLACS
+288 FDRLDFVELLACT

-306 GPLTVENGYV
+306 GPLTVENGFV
-316 AKSRLNAILRHTP
+316 AQSRMKAILRHTP
-329 SRVVQKTEMFDNAHV
+329 DKQIQKTEIFNDAHQK
-344 RFRMTQPI
+344 FRMTEEI
-352 EENEAWQLTGTMA
+352 EPNEALQLTGTMA
-365 ERLQKAAR
+365 QRLEKASR
-373 IDEIEASLPG
+373 IEEIEASLPG

-398 MDIVGGFASE
+398 MDIVNGYAHE

-420 TLAGEMVSLGA
+420 TLAGEMVALGA

-437 GGNRESIGEDDDI
+437 GGNRDSTENKAENESG
-450 LNNREGTSHAGI
+450 R

>member
-1 MSNTER
+1 MRQEHD
-7 YFHSVRLEAEKCKGC
+7 FHSVRLDADKCRGC

-31 EAIRIRNNRATIIRQ
+31 EAIRIRNNRATILRES
-46 NCIDCGECVRVCSN
+46 CIDCGECVRVCPH
-60 HAKVAVTDPISL
+60 HAKVAVTDPLSIIH
-72 MDRFKYK
+72 DYEYR

-87 YVQFQQVHHAEKI
+87 YVQFPQVHHAEKI

-159 DNVIDVVS
+159 DNVIDIMS

-177 EEFAKKHGVPV
+177 EEAARKTGLPV

-202 LSDVRSPIGIEKSSV
+202 LADVRNPLGIRKSAV
-217 DGVFAI
+217 DGVI
-223 RDLYTQIQAHVKDD
+223 GIKDVYTQIQAHVKAG

-262 VGMRHTLCVDG
+262 VGMRHYLCVDG

-280 LEQIEDNR
+280 LEQIEDSR
-288 FDRLDYVELLACS
+288 FDRLDYVELLACT

-306 GPLTVENGYV
+306 GPLAVENGFV
-316 AKSRLNAILRHTP
+316 AKSRMNAILRHTP
-329 SRVVQKTEMFDNAHV
+329 DKMVQKTEIFNNAPE
-344 RFRMTQPI
+344 RFRMTEEI
-352 EENEAWQLTGTMA
+352 EPNEANHLTGTMM
-365 ERLQKAAR
+365 ERIIKTAR
-373 IDEIEASLPG
+373 IDEIEKSLPG

-390 SPTCRALA
+390 SPTCHALA
-398 MDIVGGFASE
+398 MDIVGGYASE

-420 TLAGEMVSLGA
+420 DLAGEMVSLGA
-431 STRFSV
+431 STRFAV
-437 GGNRESIGEDDDI
+437 GANRKDDVPDQK
-450 LNNREGTSHAGI
+450 EE